1 MQNINVMHN
10 FINNIHHELNFYN
23 QNMHIINN
31 LMCFFM
37 HIAHKMHVRYNYY
50 GGINMGKVKNKI
62 AINLSSKNCTQ
73 SELAKKVGVNQ
84 SAIARYVRGDVEPSL
99 EVLINLAHALNV
111 TTDEL
116 LGVNIKKDTPTEVSN
131 LGTDQRAIQ
140 KLAEKLDDVQASQVY
155 NYMLFVID
163 QKSNRYENYNF

>member
-1 MQNINVMHN
+1 
-10 FINNIHHELNFYN
+10 
-23 QNMHIINN
+23 
-31 LMCFFM
+31 
-37 HIAHKMHVRYNYY
+37 
-50 GGINMGKVKNKI
+50 MGKVKNKI

>member
-1 MQNINVMHN
+1 MLNLKYWRKNAGFTIE
-10 FINNIHHELNFYN
+10 ELGTKLSLSKGTISMYEN
-23 QNMHIINN
+23 
-31 LMCFFM
+31 
-37 HIAHKMHVRYNYY
+37 HKREPD
-50 GGINMGKVKNKI
+50 IETIVK
-62 AINLSSKNCTQ
+62 
-73 SELAKKVGVNQ
+73 LAK
-84 SAIARYVRGDVEPSL
+84 I
-99 EVLINLAHALNV
+99 LNV